1 MIGSTR
7 HSYTFANK
15 DKQDRLFA
23 FIEEY
28 SRVCLTS
35 IDYLWD
41 NLNEK
46 LELPKFL
53 DYKIIPVKTDLPK
66 RALQCAVNQA
76 GGIIRSAIERQ
87 RRRNW
92 VKENKN
98 KEVKD
103 VKFSKPKLA
112 FVAPQLNVNCIDFEI
127 DKAGYFEGFVR
138 IASIGSAYG
147 FNIKIPINKS
157 SQYTKWKVERGA
169 TLRTAVKLFKD
180 RFQLTWEWT
189 RTPESKGEKIIGMD
203 QGMKTV
209 CTLSDGQTTPK
220 TCPHGHSYESII
232 NKLSRKKKGSKSFR
246 RAQKHRKNFVNYS
259 VNQLNFKDAKEVRLE
274 KVVNVRLGKS
284 TSRSMSHWSNPEI
297 RDKIKRRCE
306 ELEVPVVEQPCAY
319 RSQRCSCCGL
329 VRKAN
334 RKKKIYSCKG
344 CGSEMD
350 ADLNAALNHEQDLT
364 PVPFAFLGRKLN
376 LGDGFYWK
384 QEGFFKVDGSEL
396 IVQSS
401 QERNI
406 YQ

>member
-28 SRVCLTS
+28 NRVCLAS
-35 IDYLWD
+35 LDFLWD

-53 DYKIIPVKTDLPK
+53 DYNTIPVETDLGR
-66 RALQCAVNQA
+66 RAFQCAVNQA
-76 GGIIRSAIERQ
+76 GGVIRSAIEKQ

-92 VKENKN
+92 VKENKSKN
-98 KEVKD
+98 VKD
-103 VKFSKPKLA
+103 VKFSKPKLL
-112 FVAPQLNVNCIDFEI
+112 FVAPQLNSNCVDFEI
-127 DKAGYFEGFVR
+127 DEEGHFEGFVR
-138 IASIGSAYG
+138 LYSIGTNYG
-147 FNIKIPINKS
+147 FIKIPINKS
-157 SQYTKWKVERGA
+157 SQYDKWKIEREAKLCGS
-169 TLRTAVKLFKD
+169 LKLFKD
-180 RFQLTWEWT
+180 KFQLTWDWE
-189 RTPESKGEKIIGMD
+189 RSPHEQGEKIIGID
-203 QGMKTV
+203 QGMKDL

-220 TCPHGHSYESII
+220 TCPHSHSYESIV
-232 NKLSRKKKGSKSFR
+232 NKLSRKKKGSKAFKK
-246 RAQKHRKNFVNYS
+246 AQTHRKNFVNYS
-259 VNQLNFKDAKEVRLE
+259 VNQLNFKDVKEVRLE
-274 KVVNVRLGKS
+274 KVVNVRHGKS
-284 TSRSMSHWSNPEI
+284 SSRSMSHWSNPEI

-306 ELEVPVVEQPCAY
+306 ELEVPVIEQSCAY

-334 RKKKIYSCKG
+334 RKKKVYSCKG

-350 ADLNAALNHEQDLT
+350 ADLNAALNHEQDLS
-364 PVPFAFLGRKLN
+364 PVPFAFLNRKLN
-376 LGDGFYWK
+376 LEDGFYWK

-401 QERNI
+401 RETNI
-406 YQ
+406 

>member
-23 FIEEY
+23 FLEEY
-28 SRVCLTS
+28 SRVCIAS
-35 IDYLWD
+35 IDFLWD

-53 DYKIIPVKTDLPK
+53 DYNTIPVETDLGR

-76 GGIIRSAIERQ
+76 GGIIRSAIEKQ

-98 KEVKD
+98 VKD

-112 FVAPQLNVNCIDFEI
+112 FVDPQLNSNCVDFEI
-127 DKAGYFEGFVR
+127 DEEGHFEGFVR
-138 IASIGSAYG
+138 IRYVGSAYG
-147 FNIKIPINKS
+147 QILLPINKS
-157 SQYTKWKVERGA
+157 SQYDKWKIDRKA
-169 TLRTAVKLFKD
+169 TLCSSLKLFKD
-180 RFQLTWEWT
+180 RFQLAWEWE
-189 RTPESKGEKIIGMD
+189 RSPREQGDKVIGID
-203 QGMKTV
+203 QGMKDL

-220 TCPHGHSYESII
+220 ICPHGHSYESII
-232 NKLSRKKKGSKSFR
+232 NKLSGKKKGSKAFKK
-246 RAQKHRKNFVNYS
+246 ACTHKKNFVNYS
-259 VNQLNFKDAKEVRLE
+259 INQLNFKDVKEVRLE
-274 KVVNVRLGKS
+274 KVVNIRLGTK

-306 ELEVPVVEQPCAY
+306 ELEVPVVEQSCAY
-319 RSQRCSCCGL
+319 RSQRCSNCGL

-334 RKKKIYSCKG
+334 RKKKVYSCKG
-344 CGSEMD
+344 CSFEAD
-350 ADLNAALNHEQDLT
+350 ADLNAALNHEQDLS
-364 PVPFAFLGRKLN
+364 PVPLAFLGQKLN

-384 QEGFFKVDGSEL
+384 PDGFYETDGSEL

-406 YQ
+406 

>member
-15 DKQDRLFA
+15 NKQDRLFA
-23 FIEEY
+23 FLEEY
-28 SRVCLTS
+28 NRVCLVS
-35 IDYLWD
+35 IDYIWD

-46 LELPKFL
+46 LELLKFL
-53 DYKIIPVKTDLPK
+53 DYKIIPTETDLGR
-66 RALQCAVNQA
+66 RAFQCAVNQA
-76 GGIIRSAIERQ
+76 GAIIRAVIEKQ

-98 KEVKD
+98 KNVKD

-112 FVAPQLNVNCIDFEI
+112 FVAPQLNSNCVDFEI
-127 DKAGYFEGFVR
+127 DEEGHFEGFVR
-138 IASIGSAYG
+138 IRYVGSAYG
-147 FNIKIPINKS
+147 QILLPINKS
-157 SQYTKWKVERGA
+157 SQYNKWKTERRANLYGS
-169 TLRTAVKLFKD
+169 LILFKD
-180 RFQLTWEWT
+180 RFQLSWDWE
-189 RTPESKGEKIIGMD
+189 RSPHEQGEKIIGID
-203 QGMKTV
+203 QGMKDL

-220 TCPHGHSYESII
+220 ICPHGHSYESIV
-232 NKLSRKKKGSKSFR
+232 NKLSRKNKGSKSFKK
-246 RAQKHRKNFVNYS
+246 ACTHRKNFVNYS
-259 VNQLNFKDAKEVRLE
+259 VNQLNFKDVKEVRLE
-274 KVVNVRLGKS
+274 KVVNIRSGTK

-306 ELEVPVVEQPCAY
+306 ELEVPVVEQSCAY
-319 RSQRCSCCGL
+319 RSQRCSNCGL

-334 RKKKIYSCKG
+334 RKKKVYSCRG
-344 CGSEMD
+344 CKNEMD

-406 YQ
+406 

>member
-15 DKQDRLFA
+15 DKQSRLFA

-28 SRVCLTS
+28 NRVCLAS

-53 DYKIIPVKTDLPK
+53 DYNTIPVETNLAK

-76 GGIIRSAIERQ
+76 GGIIRATIEKQ

-98 KEVKD
+98 KEVKE
-103 VKFSKPKLA
+103 VKFSKPTLV
-112 FVAPQLNVNCIDFEI
+112 FVAPQLNSNCVDFEI
-127 DKAGYFEGFVR
+127 DEEGHFEGFVR
-138 IASIGSAYG
+138 ISSIGAAYG
-147 FNIKIPINKS
+147 GNIKIPINKS
-157 SQYTKWKVERGA
+157 SQYDKWKTDRNA
-169 TLRTAVKLFKD
+169 TLCGSLKLFKD
-180 RFQLTWEWT
+180 RFQLAWDWE
-189 RTPESKGEKIIGMD
+189 RSPHEQGEKIIGID
-203 QGMKTV
+203 QGMKDL

-220 TCPHGHSYESII
+220 VCPHGHSYESII
-232 NKLSRKKKGSKSFR
+232 NKLSRKKKGSKAFR
-246 RAQKHRKNFVNYS
+246 KAQKHKKNFVNYS
-259 VNQLNFKDAKEVRLE
+259 INQLNFTDVKEVRLE
-274 KVVNVRLGKS
+274 KVVNIRSGKS
-284 TSRSMSHWSNPEI
+284 SSRSMSHWSNPEI
-297 RDKIKRRCE
+297 RDKIKRKCE
-306 ELEVPVVEQPCAY
+306 ELEVPVIEQSCAY

-334 RKKKIYSCKG
+334 RKKKVYSCKG
-344 CGSEMD
+344 CGNELD
-350 ADLNAALNHEQDLT
+350 ADLNAALNHEQDLS
-364 PVPFAFLGRKLN
+364 PVPFAFIGQKLN

-384 QEGFFKVDGSEL
+384 PDGFYKSDGSEL

-406 YQ
+406 